1 MKTIERVCCISCGS
15 NLTTLKSIERFP
27 IYMGVTDEEA
37 HKDIFADLTF
47 AKCSRCNCVQLKNLI
62 PLDILYKEAHTNSV
76 GKTWLHHHASFAEFI
91 NKRAQGNVI
100 EVGGAHL
107 HLAKNLEKNDNIKS
121 ITVYDSNLFCYGN
134 KETEKIKLREEF
146 FNKENV
152 SVKPDA
158 VIHSHVIEHLY
169 DPFKELKDMSDLID
183 DGSFMFISSPII
195 DEMMKD
201 GFTNAMN
208 FEHSY
213 GVTKN
218 LLHKMLRHCN
228 LRIVE
233 QSDFNKYCVFICAVK
248 DSKDLQEDYNPVEN
262 ESYYHK
268 FINYHDT
275 ELKRIK
281 SSLEKEEKAFI
292 FGAHIFTQFLLKYG
306 LDENKFVCVLDN
318 DERKIGKR
326 LYGTNLKVCSP
337 KVLKNYESPIVL
349 LKAAQ
354 YTNEI
359 KCDIIENINS
369 DTRFIL

>member
-1 MKTIERVCCISCGS
+1 MKTIERVRCVSCGS

-27 IYMGVTDEEA
+27 IYMGVTDQPIQ
-37 HKDIFADLTF
+37 KDIFADLTF
-47 AKCSRCNCVQLKNLI
+47 AKCSRCNCIQLKNLI
-62 PLDILYKEAHTNSV
+62 PLKVLYKEGHANSV
-76 GKTWLHHHASFAEFI
+76 GKTWLLHHRSFANFI
-91 NKRAQGNVI
+91 NKHAHGDVI

-121 ITVYDSNLFCYGN
+121 ITVYDSNLSCYGN
-134 KETEKIKLREEF
+134 KESEKIKLREEF
-146 FNKENV
+146 FNRKNV
-152 SVKPDA
+152 SKKPDA

-169 DPFKELKDMSDLID
+169 DPFKELKDMSGLLD
-183 DGSFMFISSPII
+183 DGSFMFISSPVIE
-195 DEMMKD
+195 EMMKD

-218 LLHKMLRHCN
+218 LLYKMLSHCN

-233 QSDFNKYCVFICAVK
+233 QIDFNKYCVFIRAVK
-248 DSKDLQEDYNPVEN
+248 DSNNTEKDYDPFES
-262 ESYYHK
+262 ESYYHE
-268 FINYHDT
+268 FIRYYDI

-281 SSLEKEEKAFI
+281 DSLKKEEKAFV

-359 KCDIIENINS
+359 KCDIININP
-369 DTRFIL
+369 DTRVIL

>member
-1 MKTIERVCCISCGS
+1 
-15 NLTTLKSIERFP
+15 
-27 IYMGVTDEEA
+27 
-37 HKDIFADLTF
+37 
-47 AKCSRCNCVQLKNLI
+47 
-62 PLDILYKEAHTNSV
+62 
-76 GKTWLHHHASFAEFI
+76 
-91 NKRAQGNVI
+91 
-100 EVGGAHL
+100 
-107 HLAKNLEKNDNIKS
+107 
-121 ITVYDSNLFCYGN
+121 
-134 KETEKIKLREEF
+134 
-146 FNKENV
+146 
-152 SVKPDA
+152 
-158 VIHSHVIEHLY
+158 
-169 DPFKELKDMSDLID
+169 
-183 DGSFMFISSPII
+183 MFISSPVI
-195 DEMMKD
+195 DAMMKD

-218 LLHKMLRHCN
+218 LLYKMLSHCN

-233 QSDFNKYCVFICAVK
+233 QIDFNKYCVFICAVK
-248 DSKDLQEDYNPVEN
+248 DSNNTEKDYDLFES
-262 ESYYHK
+262 ESYYHE
-268 FINYHDT
+268 FIRYHDI

-281 SSLEKEEKAFI
+281 DSLKKEEKAFV

-359 KCDIIENINS
+359 KCDIININP
-369 DTRFIL
+369 DTRVIL